1 MSSDILAFAFFFLV
15 DWGIIINFVENIC
28 MMRRREIVV
37 PKGVRKDSKVAL
49 VAPAS
54 RIKPEI
60 VEGLVRLYAEY
71 SDHMPGSE
79 LIVYPSALDANA
91 CGSYAASLAQRVAD
105 FTDAWSREDVNL
117 VICARGGYGCV
128 HMLDYLDAD
137 FIAAHPK
144 WLVGFSDVSALHA
157 LLYKSGIASI
167 HGGMAKQLVENTDS
181 GFGEYRSVFKQLVES
196 SRPELEYRVPAH
208 PYNFEG
214 EGRGV
219 LLGGNLAVLN
229 GLAGTPYDIMGA
241 SLHQDVILF
250 IEDVSEPIYAVER
263 MLYRLHLQGV
273 LGKVKGILVGQF
285 TEWHPDRNH
294 ESMYDMIHARFEEWG
309 VSCPVAF
316 DFPVGHNDRNVP
328 LVEGAE
334 ATLWVNGSEVLLSM

>member
-1 MSSDILAFAFFFLV
+1 
-15 DWGIIINFVENIC
+15 
-28 MMRRREIVV
+28 MRKIVI
-37 PKGVRKDSKVAL
+37 PKGVRKEGKVAL
-49 VAPAS
+49 IAPAS

-60 VEGLVRLYAEY
+60 VEGLVRLYAE
-71 SDHMPGSE
+71 HPEEMPGSE

-105 FTDAWSREDVNL
+105 FTDAWSRDDVDL
-117 VICARGGYGCV
+117 VLCARGGYGCV
-128 HMLDYLDAD
+128 HLLDYLPID

-167 HGGMAKQLVENTDS
+167 HGGMAKQLVEDTDS
-181 GFGEYRSVFKQLVES
+181 GFGGYRRVFNSLVES
-196 SRPELEYRVPAH
+196 SHHEFEYRVPAH
-208 PYNFEG
+208 PYNIEG

-229 GLAGTPYDIMGA
+229 GLGGTPYDLMA
-241 SLHQDVILF
+241 EALHQDMILF

-273 LGKVKGILVGQF
+273 LRKVKGILVGQF
-285 TEWHPDRNH
+285 TEWRPDRNH

-309 VSCPVAF
+309 VSCPVVF

-328 LVEGAE
+328 LTEGAE
-334 ATLWVNGSEVLLSM
+334 VSLKVTGTDAILAMKNA

>member
-1 MSSDILAFAFFFLV
+1 MAEM
-15 DWGIIINFVENIC
+15 II
-28 MMRRREIVV
+28 
-37 PKGVRKDSKVAL
+37 PAGVRKDGKVAL
-49 VAPAS
+49 IGPAT

-60 VEGLVRLYAEY
+60 VEGLVRLYEEY
-71 SDHMPGSE
+71 PEEMPGSE
-79 LIVYPSALDANA
+79 LIVYPSVLDENA
-91 CGSYAASLAQRVAD
+91 RGSYAASLAQRVAD
-105 FTDAWSREDVNL
+105 FTDAWSREDVDL

-128 HMLDYLDAD
+128 HMLDYLDPD

-157 LLYKSGIASI
+157 LLYKSGVASI

-181 GFGEYRSVFKQLVES
+181 GFGSYRKVLKKLVES
-196 SRPELEYRVPAH
+196 ASPIFNYQIPSH
-208 PYNFEG
+208 PYNVQG

-229 GLAGTPYDIMGA
+229 GLAGTPFDIMA
-241 SLHQDVILF
+241 ESLHQEVILF

-273 LGKVKGILVGQF
+273 LRNVKGILVGQF
-285 TEWHPDRNH
+285 TDWNPDRNH

-309 VSCPVAF
+309 VRCPVAF

-328 LVEGAE
+328 LVEGAVVS
-334 ATLWVNGSEVLLSM
+334 LRVNDNEVSLSSKMSDLEI

>member
-1 MSSDILAFAFFFLV
+1 
-15 DWGIIINFVENIC
+15 
-28 MMRRREIVV
+28 MMKKIVI
-37 PKGVRKDSKVAL
+37 PRGVRKEGKVAL
-49 VAPAS
+49 IGPAT

-60 VEGLVRLYAEY
+60 VEGLVCLYAEQPEA
-71 SDHMPGSE
+71 MPGAE
-79 LIVYPSALDANA
+79 LIVYPSVLDANA
-91 CGSYAASLAQRVAD
+91 TGSYAASLAQRVAD
-105 FTDAWSREDVNL
+105 FTDAWSREDIDL

-128 HMLDYLDAD
+128 HMLDYLSTE

-167 HGGMAKQLVENTDS
+167 HGGMAKQLVEDTDS
-181 GFGEYRSVFKQLVES
+181 GFGVYRKVFKSLMES
-196 SRPELEYRVPAH
+196 SHPTLEYMVAPHR
-208 PYNFEG
+208 YDIYG

-229 GLAGTPYDIMGA
+229 GLAGTPFDIMA
-241 SLHQDVILF
+241 ESLHRDVILF

-273 LGKVKGILVGQF
+273 LANVKGILVGQF
-285 TEWHPDRNH
+285 TEWKPDRNH
-294 ESMYDMIHARFEEWG
+294 ESMYDMMHARFEEWG
-309 VSCPVAF
+309 VGCPVAF

-328 LVEGAE
+328 LIEGVEVSLRVQD
-334 ATLWVNGSEVLLSM
+334 TEVFLTMENA

>member
-1 MSSDILAFAFFFLV
+1 MGKL
-15 DWGIIINFVENIC
+15 II
-28 MMRRREIVV
+28 
-37 PKGVRKDSKVAL
+37 PKGVRKEGKVAL
-49 VAPAS
+49 IGPAT

-60 VEGLVRLYAEY
+60 VEGIVRLYE
-71 SDHMPGSE
+71 DNPDEMPGSE
-79 LIVYPSALDANA
+79 LIVYPSVLDENA
-91 CGSYAASLAQRVAD
+91 KGSYAASLAQRVAD
-105 FTDAWSREDVNL
+105 FTDAWSREDVDL

-128 HMLDYLDAD
+128 HMLDYLDPG

-167 HGGMAKQLVENTDS
+167 HGGMAKQLVLDTDA
-181 GFGEYRSVFKQLVES
+181 GFGGYRRVFKNLVES
-196 SRPELEYRVPAH
+196 SSPSFEYETPAH
-208 PYNFEG
+208 QYNIKG
-214 EGRGV
+214 DGRGV

-229 GLAGTPYDIMGA
+229 GLGGTPFDILA
-241 SLHQDVILF
+241 ESLHRDVILF
-250 IEDVSEPIYAVER
+250 FEDVSEPIYAVER

-273 LGKVKGILVGQF
+273 LEKAKGIVVGQF
-285 TEWHPDRNH
+285 TDWKPDRNY
-294 ESMYDMIHARFEEWG
+294 ESIYDMIHERFAEWS

-334 ATLWVNGSEVLLSM
+334 VAIRVDSEGVAVSSKNAQF

>member
-1 MSSDILAFAFFFLV
+1 MKRI
-15 DWGIIINFVENIC
+15 
-28 MMRRREIVV
+28 EI
-37 PKGVRKDSKVAL
+37 PKGVRKEGKVAL
-49 VAPAS
+49 IGPAT

-60 VEGLVRLYAEY
+60 VEGLVRLFAE
-71 SDHMPGSE
+71 HPEEMPGSE
-79 LIVYPSALDANA
+79 LIVYPSVLDANA
-91 CGSYAASLAQRVAD
+91 QGSYAASLAQRVAD
-105 FTDAWSREDVNL
+105 FTDAWSRADVDL

-128 HMLDYLDAD
+128 HMLDYLSPD

-157 LLYKSGIASI
+157 LLYKSGVASI
-167 HGGMAKQLVENTDS
+167 HGGMAKQLVEDTDS
-181 GFGEYRSVFKQLVES
+181 GFGGYRSVLKELVETPQPLS
-196 SRPELEYRVPAH
+196 DNNERKKACSACAPVHQTQSPIGIAIEYTLPPH
-208 PYNFEG
+208 PYNICG

-229 GLAGTPYDIMGA
+229 GLAGTPYDLMA
-241 SLHQDVILF
+241 ESLNQDVILF

-285 TEWHPDRNH
+285 TDWKADRNH

-309 VSCPVAF
+309 VACPVSF

-328 LVEGAE
+328 LVEGAHAWLNVE
-334 ATLWVNGSEVLLSM
+334 EGCVDLSLKI